1 MTNAKRFCS
10 ASISEKITFTLKW
23 DSWTIYYSIYIYE
36 TRLHCINVM
45 YVNIILNRTKFRVNV
60 IMLLILS
67 IMIARI
73 YVVHILSYN
82 CTEFKK
88 VPLNIEI
95 STTAASAFKCSQ
107 LNKWNDLYITI
118 VPSRWILYVSGLW
131 QIFKIPAVLTALLH
145 FKCYIFFL
153 SGRRLSL
160 DLRENSSVKSY

>member
-1 MTNAKRFCS
+1 MWYFLHYFCALLVSQSNFFKCFMTNAKRFCS

-88 VPLNIEI
+88 VPLNLELPRLPLRAKVSPIW
-95 STTAASAFKCSQ
+95 FKNYT
-107 LNKWNDLYITI
+107 LL
-118 VPSRWILYVSGLW
+118 
-131 QIFKIPAVLTALLH
+131 VLCTQEVWPR
-145 FKCYIFFL
+145 FI
-153 SGRRLSL
+153 
-160 DLRENSSVKSY
+160 

>member
-1 MTNAKRFCS
+1 MSQSNFFKCFMTNAKRFCS

-88 VPLNIEI
+88 VPLNMES
-95 STTAASAFKCSQ
+95 STTAASDSSRFLIRFCSLIGIGPITRIRLFSWTRSGQ
-107 LNKWNDLYITI
+107 SQQIRGLY
-118 VPSRWILYVSGLW
+118 PLW
-131 QIFKIPAVLTALLH
+131 QT
-145 FKCYIFFL
+145 
-153 SGRRLSL
+153 
-160 DLRENSSVKSY
+160 

>member
-88 VPLNIEI
+88 VPLNLELPRLPLRAMVSFMEPMLLRLESI
-95 STTAASAFKCSQ
+95 
-107 LNKWNDLYITI
+107 LNIWSGCFGRIRIRFSKYNRTGSGFQNL
-118 VPSRWILYVSGLW
+118 VGSGPVWIPLKLNFCCN
-131 QIFKIPAVLTALLH
+131 I
-145 FKCYIFFL
+145 
-153 SGRRLSL
+153 
-160 DLRENSSVKSY
+160 

>member
-1 MTNAKRFCS
+1 MSQSNFFKCFMTNAKRFCS

-88 VPLNIEI
+88 VPLNLELPRLPLRAQECWI
-95 STTAASAFKCSQ
+95 SKIKGNFYFFCTVVRQNVYYTNCS
-107 LNKWNDLYITI
+107 YT
-118 VPSRWILYVSGLW
+118 VCPGSSYPILYSN
-131 QIFKIPAVLTALLH
+131 LLY
-145 FKCYIFFL
+145 KM
-153 SGRRLSL
+153 G
-160 DLRENSSVKSY
+160 